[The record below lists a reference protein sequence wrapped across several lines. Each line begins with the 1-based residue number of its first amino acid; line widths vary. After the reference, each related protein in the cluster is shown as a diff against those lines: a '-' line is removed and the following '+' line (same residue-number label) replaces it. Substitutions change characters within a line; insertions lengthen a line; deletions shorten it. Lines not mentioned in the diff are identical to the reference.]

1 MVAWSC
7 RCWEYPSSSHCR
19 KGIIFKVFFCIS
31 SFLLPKVTSWHI
43 FIRDGFLT
51 DNLKPCNPSLCKDF
65 FWTPS
70 YHWWP
75 LCWRSSPGLSPHSV
89 TDYASGTGFSLI
101 VLHSMNYCPIL
112 PLSAAHLFPLLRSM
126 QV

>member
-7 RCWEYPSSSHCR
+7 RCWEYPSSFHCR
-19 KGIIFKVFFCIS
+19 KGSYLRCLSAFPL
-31 SFLLPKVTSWHI
+31 SFYLRSLLWHI
-43 FIRDGFLT
+43 FICDGFLT
-51 DNLKPCNPSLCKDF
+51 DYPKPCNSSLCKDF
-65 FWTPS
+65 FWIPS

-75 LCWRSSPGLSPHSV
+75 LCWRSPGLSPHSG

-112 PLSAAHLFPLLRSM
+112 PLSAAHLFPLLKSM
-126 QV
+126 QA